1 MDDDV
6 FLTQRTEIG
15 GSGLTQTRDN
25 TPQRDIYINDEDTLG
40 QSGST
45 LNTANDTDNSGGNP
59 LRELKSIVLS
69 LDWEITDEVM
79 GRFFQEIQRLE
90 DEYGNQKILVSF
102 LHLLDSI
109 GKYIKTHK
117 GKAHPHAGK
126 LLNSAFMS
134 LEKVI
139 RSQHLTPMER
149 KRMLARELKRYR
161 RLKEQIA
168 FRKTG
173 RAKENTVQGVD
184 KTGTVIEQQQA
195 ASTIEGGSGVPDKT
209 AEEFKGPVDM
219 IEAFAGALEELK
231 QFIHGE
237 FRALREELKEWR
249 KT

>member
-6 FLTQRTEIG
+6 FFTQRTEIG
-15 GSGLTQTRDN
+15 SNGLTQTRDD
-25 TPQRDIYINDEDTLG
+25 TPQRDIHINNEDTFG
-40 QSGST
+40 QSGSN
-45 LNTANDTDNSGGNP
+45 LNTVNDTGKPGGNT

-79 GRFFQEIQRLE
+79 GRFFREIQRLE
-90 DEYGNQKILVSF
+90 EVYGKEEILVSF

-109 GKYIKTHK
+109 GKYIKAHK

-149 KRMLARELKRYR
+149 KRMLAREFKRYR

-168 FRKTG
+168 FRKTE
-173 RAKENTVQGVD
+173 RVRKKTVEGVD
-184 KTGTVIEQQQA
+184 KTSTMIEQQQA
-195 ASTIEGGSGVPDKT
+195 ASPTEEGSGAPDKT
-209 AEEFKGPVDM
+209 AEEFKGPVDV

>member
-1 MDDDV
+1 
-6 FLTQRTEIG
+6 
-15 GSGLTQTRDN
+15 LTQTRDDIPN
-25 TPQRDIYINDEDTLG
+25 RDIYINDEETLA
-40 QSGST
+40 QSGSN
-45 LNTANDTDNSGGNP
+45 LNTVNDTDNSGGDP

-79 GRFFQEIQRLE
+79 DRFFREIRRLE
-90 DEYGNQKILVSF
+90 EVYGKERILVSF

-109 GKYIKTHK
+109 GKYIKAHK

-139 RSQHLTPMER
+139 RSQHLTPSER

-168 FRKTG
+168 HGKTG
-173 RAKENTVQGVD
+173 RVREKAVEGVD
-184 KTGTVIEQQQA
+184 KTSNMIAQQRA
-195 ASTIEGGSGVPDKT
+195 ASSIEGGSRLSGMTV
-209 AEEFKGPVDM
+209 EEFKGPVDM

>member
-1 MDDDV
+1 
-6 FLTQRTEIG
+6 
-15 GSGLTQTRDN
+15 
-25 TPQRDIYINDEDTLG
+25 
-40 QSGST
+40 
-45 LNTANDTDNSGGNP
+45 
-59 LRELKSIVLS
+59 LS

-79 GRFFQEIQRLE
+79 DRFFREIRRLE
-90 DEYGNQKILVSF
+90 EVYGKEKILVSF
-102 LHLLDSI
+102 LYLLDSI
-109 GKYIKTHK
+109 GKYIKAHK

-168 FRKTG
+168 FGKTG
-173 RAKENTVQGVD
+173 RVRENTLEGVD
-184 KTGTVIEQQQA
+184 KTSTVIEQQQA
-195 ASTIEGGSGVPDKT
+195 ASPIEGGSGPPDKT
-209 AEEFKGPVDM
+209 AEEFKGPVNM
-219 IEAFAGALEELK
+219 IEMFADALEELK

-237 FRALREELKEWR
+237 FRVLREELKEWR

>member
-1 MDDDV
+1 MDDYV

-15 GSGLTQTRDN
+15 SDGLTQTRDD
-25 TPQRDIYINDEDTLG
+25 TPQRDIHINNEDTTG
-40 QSGST
+40 QSGSN
-45 LNTANDTDNSGGNP
+45 LNAANDADNPGGNP

-79 GRFFQEIQRLE
+79 GRFFREIQRLE

-126 LLNSAFMS
+126 LLNSAYMS

-139 RSQHLTPMER
+139 RSQHLTPLER
-149 KRMLARELKRYR
+149 KRMLARELRRYG

-168 FRKTG
+168 FGKSGRVREKTV
-173 RAKENTVQGVD
+173 EGVD
-184 KTGTVIEQQQA
+184 KTSNVIAQQQA
-195 ASTIEGGSGVPDKT
+195 ASPIKGRSGPPGMTPEG
-209 AEEFKGPVDM
+209 FKGPVDM
-219 IEAFAGALEELK
+219 IEMFAGALEELK

>member
-6 FLTQRTEIG
+6 FLAQRIEIG
-15 GSGLTQTRDN
+15 SNGLTQTGDKTRH
-25 TPQRDIYINDEDTLG
+25 RDIHINNKDTLG
-40 QSGST
+40 QSASNLDG
-45 LNTANDTDNSGGNP
+45 AKDTNNPGANP

-79 GRFFQEIQRLE
+79 DRFFREIHRLE
-90 DEYGNQKILVSF
+90 DEYGNQKTLVSF

-109 GKYIKTHK
+109 GKYIRHHK

-126 LLNSAFMS
+126 LLNSAYMS

-149 KRMLARELKRYR
+149 KRMLARELRRYR
-161 RLKEQIA
+161 KLKEQIA
-168 FRKTG
+168 LRKAGKVREKTG
-173 RAKENTVQGVD
+173 EGVD
-184 KTGTVIEQQQA
+184 KTSIVNEQQQA
-195 ASTIEGGSGVPDKT
+195 ASPSEGGSGPSGKM

-219 IEAFAGALEELK
+219 IEMFAGALEELK

-237 FRALREELKEWR
+237 FKALREELREWR

>member
-6 FLTQRTEIG
+6 FLAQRIEIG
-15 GSGLTQTRDN
+15 SNGLMQTGDN
-25 TPQRDIYINDEDTLG
+25 TRHRDIHINNEDTHG
-40 QSGST
+40 QSASNLDG
-45 LNTANDTDNSGGNP
+45 AKDTDNPGANP

-69 LDWEITDEVM
+69 LDLEITDEVM
-79 GRFFQEIQRLE
+79 GRFFREIQRLE

-109 GKYIKTHK
+109 GKYIKHHK

-126 LLNSAFMS
+126 LLNSAYMS

-139 RSQHLTPMER
+139 RSQHLTPLER

-173 RAKENTVQGVD
+173 RVREKTVEGVD
-184 KTGTVIEQQQA
+184 KTSTVIEQQQA
-195 ASTIEGGSGVPDKT
+195 ASPIEEGSGAPGKT

-237 FRALREELKEWR
+237 FRALREEMKQWR

>member
-6 FLTQRTEIG
+6 FLAQRIEIG
-15 GSGLTQTRDN
+15 SNGLMQTGDN
-25 TPQRDIYINDEDTLG
+25 TRHRDIHINNEDTHG
-40 QSGST
+40 QSASNLDG
-45 LNTANDTDNSGGNP
+45 AKDTDNPGANP

-79 GRFFQEIQRLE
+79 NRFFREIHRLE

-109 GKYIKTHK
+109 GKYIRHHK

-126 LLNSAFMS
+126 LLNSAYMS

-149 KRMLARELKRYR
+149 KRMLARELRRYR
-161 RLKEQIA
+161 KLKEQIA
-168 FRKTG
+168 FRKAGRVREKTG
-173 RAKENTVQGVD
+173 EGVD
-184 KTGTVIEQQQA
+184 KKSTVIEQQQA
-195 ASTIEGGSGVPDKT
+195 ASPSEGGSGPSGAT
-209 AEEFKGPVDM
+209 PEEFKGPVDM

-237 FRALREELKEWR
+237 FRALREELEEWR

>member
-1 MDDDV
+1 MDDYV
-6 FLTQRTEIG
+6 FPAQRTEIG
-15 GSGLTQTRDN
+15 SDGLTQTRDD
-25 TPQRDIYINDEDTLG
+25 TPKRYIHIDGEDTLR
-40 QSGST
+40 QSGSN
-45 LNTANDTDNSGGNP
+45 LNGANDTDNPGGNP

-79 GRFFQEIQRLE
+79 DRFLQEIQRLE
-90 DEYGNQKILVSF
+90 HEYGDEKILVSF
-102 LHLLDSI
+102 LHLLKSI
-109 GKYIKTHK
+109 GKYIRIHK

-126 LLNSAFMS
+126 LLNSAYMS

-139 RSQHLTPMER
+139 RSEDLTPVER

-168 FRKTG
+168 LKTIE
-173 RAKENTVQGVD
+173 RASERAVEGAD
-184 KTGTVIEQQQA
+184 KARPIIEQQQA
-195 ASTIEGGSGVPDKT
+195 ASSIEEKSEPPGTNTEG
-209 AEEFKGPVDM
+209 FQGPGDM
-219 IEAFAGALEELK
+219 IEMFAGALEELK